1 MKLQN
6 RFSLFFIIAA
16 IGLTIYFFSVV
27 YQYPLIGIEIKE
39 IDGQWVVENIYQ
51 NGWAARESLEEGSIL
66 KQVDGKDPEENRAV
80 RYFSIVE
87 KAKTIMLEDSR
98 GITGIYTVSYHLWD
112 SQYII
117 YLFIPM
123 FFTVIMISLSVFL
136 YIRKKEDK
144 SARMLIYF
152 LLTIGLVYFG
162 ASASARGDF
171 LSRMVTLAFLPGSLL
186 LFIQFL
192 NTYLLKYQLYFINRR
207 MNRFFIGVYLFALL
221 MMFGSIFLR
230 NLSSATSM
238 VHLILF
244 LILSIFLFF
253 HFTIFYI
260 KNRESDGKSVLKIML
275 ATMFLAFSPFVFLYG
290 LPNVLFKRELVS
302 GEITA
307 FFLVVIPIVFVYLQL
322 AEKLFD
328 IEFLLNRLRYY
339 SLLAFPFSLLV
350 IILLSIFMHSF
361 TISRL
366 HVRVFVTLYV
376 STTLFLYLKEYIDY
390 KFRHHLFSQKSSFE
404 RSLYKFFQKAKYE
417 TKVKSLIENLMNE
430 VKAVLN
436 VREVH
441 YIEIKMNSNE
451 NQWII
456 SSEGS
461 YPDDFYAMIKGVKWD
476 HFQIGALIELNHGY
490 CIIIGDDYHS
500 KNLIFFGL
508 KRFVTNLNIQEKIW
522 LETIAYYSGILLENF
537 QLIEGLFRKIE
548 NYREEMQEVNEG
560 YPYWLSRLLFSLSEK
575 ERTNLSIDLHD
586 SVLQDQLQLL
596 RDVDLIVEQT
606 SDTIVKESLHLLKE
620 KMLDNIHQI
629 RETCNE
635 LRPPFL
641 RELGIIQSL
650 GNLIEQTKLR
660 ADFILHVN
668 MDRSIKQLDPE
679 IELVIYRVV
688 QELLNNAMKHSQA
701 SIVCLSLK
709 KVNKQL
715 VLSYSDDG
723 IGIDMT
729 KLNDSFKTM
738 GISGMKERVRSL
750 GGSMTIDSIIS
761 QSLHIQIKLELG
773 GVQVD

>member
-6 RFSLFFIIAA
+6 RFSLYFIIAA

-39 IDGQWVVENIYQ
+39 KEGQWIVEDIYQ

-66 KQVDGKDPEENRAV
+66 KQVDGKNPEENTAV

-87 KAKTIMLEDSR
+87 KAKTIMLEDSK
-98 GITGIYTVSYHLWD
+98 GITGIYLVSYLLWD
-112 SQYII
+112 PQYII
-117 YLFIPM
+117 YLLIPM
-123 FFTVIMISLSVFL
+123 FFTVIMIGLSVFL

-162 ASASARGDF
+162 ASSSARGDF

-192 NTYLLKYQLYFINRR
+192 NTYLLKYQLHFINPRL
-207 MNRFFIGVYLFALL
+207 NRSFIGIYLIGLL
-221 MMFGSIFLR
+221 MMIGSVFFQKLGSVTSIVQLAYFLA
-230 NLSSATSM
+230 LT
-238 VHLILF
+238 IY
-244 LILSIFLFF
+244 LFF

-275 ATMFLAFSPFVFLYG
+275 VTMFLAFSPFVFLYG
-290 LPNVLFKRELVS
+290 LPNVLFNREFVS
-302 GEITA
+302 GEVTA

-322 AEKLFD
+322 TEKLFD

-350 IILLSIFMHSF
+350 VIFLSIIMNFYTF
-361 TISRL
+361 SRF
-366 HVRVFVTLYV
+366 HVLVFVTLYV
-376 STTLFLYLKEYIDY
+376 SMTLFLYVKEYIDY

-404 RSLYKFFQKAKYE
+404 KSLYKFFQKAKYE
-417 TKVKSLIENLMNE
+417 TKVKSLIDNLINE

-436 VREVH
+436 VKEVH
-441 YIEIKMNSNE
+441 YMEIEMNSNE
-451 NQWII
+451 NHWAI
-456 SSEGS
+456 SSKGM
-461 YPDDFYAMIKGVKWD
+461 YPDDFHVMVKGIKWD
-476 HFQIGALIELNHGY
+476 PFQIGALIELNHGY
-490 CIIIGDDYHS
+490 CIIIGDDYRR

-522 LETIAYYSGILLENF
+522 LETIAYYSGVLLENF
-537 QLIEGLFRKIE
+537 QLIEGLFLKIE
-548 NYREEMQEVNEG
+548 NYKEEMQEVSEG

-596 RDVDLIVEQT
+596 RDVDQMVEQAG
-606 SDTIVKESLHLLKE
+606 DTDLNESLHLLKE

-650 GNLIEQTKLR
+650 GNLLEQTKLR
-660 ADFILHVN
+660 ADFILHAN
-668 MDRSIKQLDPE
+668 LDRSIKQLDPDT
-679 IELVIYRVV
+679 ELVIYRVV
-688 QELLNNAMKHSQA
+688 QELMNNAMKHSQA
-701 SIVCLSLK
+701 SIVRLSLK
-709 KVNKQL
+709 KMNNQL
-715 VLSYSDDG
+715 VLSYSDNG
-723 IGIDMT
+723 IGIDTT

-750 GGSMTIDSIIS
+750 GGSITIDSIIDR
-761 QSLHIQIKLELG
+761 SLNIQIKLKLG
-773 GVQVD
+773 GVHVD

>member
-1 MKLQN
+1 MKMHN
-6 RFSLFFIIAA
+6 KSSLFFITAA

-39 IDGQWVVENIYQ
+39 KEGQWIVEKIYQ

-66 KQVDGKDPEENRAV
+66 KQIDGKDPESNTAV
-80 RYFSIVE
+80 RYFNIVE
-87 KAKTIMLEDSR
+87 KAKTLMVEDSK
-98 GITGIYTVSYHLWD
+98 GITGIYQVTYLLWD
-112 SQYII
+112 PQYII
-117 YLFIPM
+117 YLLIPM
-123 FFTVIMISLSVFL
+123 FFTVIMISLSIFL
-136 YIRKKEDK
+136 HIRKKEDK
-144 SARMLIYF
+144 SARLLICF

-192 NTYLLKYQLYFINRR
+192 NTYLLKYRLSFINRR
-207 MNRFFIGVYLFALL
+207 LNRFFIGIYLIALL
-221 MMFGSIFLR
+221 MMFGSVFIR
-230 NLSSATSM
+230 NLGSLTSM

-244 LILSIFLFF
+244 LILSIYLFF
-253 HFTIFYI
+253 HFTFFYI

-275 ATMFLAFSPFVFLYG
+275 VTMFLAFSPFVFLYG
-290 LPNVLFKRELVS
+290 LPNVLFNREFVS
-302 GEITA
+302 GEVTA

-339 SLLAFPFSLLV
+339 SLLAFPFTILV
-350 IILLSIFMHSF
+350 TVLISFFMKSYR
-361 TISRL
+361 ISGF
-366 HVRVFVTLYV
+366 HVMVFVILFG
-376 STTLFLYLKEYIDY
+376 STTFFLYLKEYIDY

-436 VREVH
+436 VKEVH
-441 YIEIKMNSNE
+441 YLEIERNSNE
-451 NQWII
+451 NHWII
-456 SSEGS
+456 VSEETDPNG
-461 YPDDFYAMIKGVKWD
+461 FHAMIRGVKWD
-476 HFQIGALIELNHGY
+476 SFQIGALIELNHGY
-490 CIIIGDDYHS
+490 CIIIGDDYHR

-548 NYREEMQEVNEG
+548 NYREEVQEVRDG

-596 RDVDLIVEQT
+596 RDVDLMVEQA
-606 SDTIVKESLHLLKE
+606 SDMDLKLSLHLLKE

-660 ADFILHVN
+660 ADFILHAN
-668 MDRSIKQLDPE
+668 FDRSIKQLDPE

-701 SIVCLSLK
+701 SIVRLSLNK
-709 KVNKQL
+709 MNKQL

-750 GGSMTIDSIIS
+750 GGTMVIDSIINK
-761 QSLHIQIKLELG
+761 SLYIQIKLELG
-773 GVQVD
+773 GVHVD